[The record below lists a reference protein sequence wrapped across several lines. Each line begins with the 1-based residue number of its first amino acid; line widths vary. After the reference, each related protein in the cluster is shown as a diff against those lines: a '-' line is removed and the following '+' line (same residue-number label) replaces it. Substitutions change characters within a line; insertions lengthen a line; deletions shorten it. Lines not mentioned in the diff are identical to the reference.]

1 MKHSIQPAILY
12 FGTPV
17 VVLTT
22 ENEDRTFNLAPI
34 SSVFWLGWRA
44 VLGIST
50 RSKTVQNLRRT
61 GQVVLNLPSAA
72 EAAFVDPLALTT
84 GVSPVPEYK
93 QHRGY
98 RFEADK
104 FAAAG
109 VTPAASETVRPPG
122 IAEFPVHMEAVLEAE
137 HGLGD
142 KDPAARGGLS
152 SFEVRITRVL
162 AEASLRLAGETDRID
177 PDRWNPLIMSFQK
190 FYGLAHGQVHPSK
203 LSSIPEASYSSG
215 VRK

>member
-17 VVLTT
+17 VVLST
-22 ENEDRTFNLAPI
+22 ENEDGTFNLAPI

-61 GQVVLNLPSAA
+61 GQVVLNLPSSA
-72 EAAFVDPLALTT
+72 EAALVDRLALTT

-93 QHRGY
+93 VNRGY

-104 FAAAG
+104 FAVAG
-109 VTPAASETVRPPG
+109 LTPVPSETVRPPRV
-122 IAEFPVHMEAVLEAE
+122 AEFPVHMEAVLEAE

-142 KDPAARGGLS
+142 NDRSVRGVIS
-152 SFEVRITRVL
+152 TFEVKITRVL
-162 AEASLRLAGETDRID
+162 VEDALRLSGETDRID

-190 FYGLAHGQVHPSK
+190 FYGLAPGQIHPSK
-203 LSSIPEASYSSG
+203 LSSIAEASYRPA
-215 VRK
+215 VQK